1 MDEGITKN
9 DELQETKEMR
19 NKTLVIT
26 LAAVCMLAV
35 SLSGCSSNSEA
46 TPSAV
51 PTETLAPTIVVTP
64 APTQEA
70 TAEPEESASES
81 SEASASSSSGTGTSS
96 TGVLKR
102 EMQGEA
108 VTEAQER
115 LQALGYLDK
124 VTGYF
129 GTDTERAVTE
139 FQQKNNLD
147 ADGKIGP
154 KTLEVLMSDDAVQA

>member
-1 MDEGITKN
+1 
-9 DELQETKEMR
+9 MR
-19 NKTLVIT
+19 NKIAVIT
-26 LAAVCMLAV
+26 LAAVCMLAAA
-35 SLSGCSSNSEA
+35 GCSSNQEA
-46 TPSAV
+46 SVTPL

-70 TAEPEESASES
+70 TPEPEESASAS
-81 SEASASSSSGTGTSS
+81 SDSSASSSASSGSS
-96 TGVLKR
+96 TGSSNGVLKR
-102 EMQGEA
+102 EMEGEA

-115 LQALGYLDK
+115 LQALGYLNK

-129 GTDTERAVTE
+129 GTDTERAVRE

-154 KTLEVLMSDDAVQA
+154 KTMEVLMSDNAVQA

>member
-1 MDEGITKN
+1 
-9 DELQETKEMR
+9 MR
-19 NKTLVIT
+19 NKVLVIT
-26 LAAVCMLAV
+26 LAAVLILMAV
-35 SLSGCSSNSEA
+35 PGCSSNQSA
-46 TPSAV
+46 TTTTPI

-70 TAEPEESASES
+70 TQEPESSESASS
-81 SEASASSSSGTGTSS
+81 DSSASSSSSAGTSS
-96 TGVLKR
+96 ASGTVLKR
-102 EMQGEA
+102 EMEGEA

-129 GTDTERAVTE
+129 GTDTERAVKE

-154 KTLEVLMSDDAVQA
+154 RTMEVLMSDDAVQA